1 MSRTSPFDPGLTFRP
16 KMGGRTAP
24 FGERLPSF
32 RSQMARALNRYGG
45 RRARTNRSNQ
55 PGRVAVR
62 EPRALSRRC
71 VVRARY
77 VPMTTR
83 GLKAAKLH
91 LAYLE
96 RDGVERDGSRGLLY
110 GADETFAR
118 EAFREPLAREQ
129 RQFRFIVSPEDGD
142 RLDLKEFTREFM
154 QRVEKDTGRS
164 LIWAAVNHHN
174 TDNPHV
180 HIVIRGVDRDGEDV
194 RIDGRYIGQEMRWRA
209 QEVLTREL
217 GPRLEIDL
225 SRERT
230 LDIDRHRLTEID
242 RVLGEHE
249 SGEGIVRLQS
259 LLSAPGPEGR
269 NCIARL
275 QTLEGLQLA
284 QQEGSGVWRLLDG
297 RQENL
302 VAIGEREEMLQRLVP
317 LVGRDAIRYQVFD
330 QRLASPVIEGVVM
343 AKGLDDEL
351 TGRMFAAVKT
361 DTGRAYYVPL
371 APEIAD
377 SLQIGEAVRL
387 GVGVEQWLKPA
398 DRIIARFAQENDGI
412 YDPTR
417 HQRGLENLGWQDQN
431 AGQPSPAER
440 VEANVRRLERL
451 ARYYLATELP
461 DGRWQIPGD
470 LLADRKARE
479 KSHPQHRLHF
489 E

>member
-110 GADETFAR
+110 GADETFTR
-118 EAFREPLAREQ
+118 EVFREPLAREQ

-142 RLDLKEFTREFM
+142 RLELKEFTREFM
-154 QRVEKDTGRS
+154 QQVEKDTGRS

-194 RIDGRYIGQEMRWRA
+194 HRRA
-209 QEVLTREL
+209 VYR
-217 GPRLEIDL
+217 
-225 SRERT
+225 
-230 LDIDRHRLTEID
+230 
-242 RVLGEHE
+242 
-249 SGEGIVRLQS
+249 
-259 LLSAPGPEGR
+259 PG
-269 NCIARL
+269 NA
-275 QTLEGLQLA
+275 
-284 QQEGSGVWRLLDG
+284 
-297 RQENL
+297 
-302 VAIGEREEMLQRLVP
+302 
-317 LVGRDAIRYQVFD
+317 
-330 QRLASPVIEGVVM
+330 LAS
-343 AKGLDDEL
+343 
-351 TGRMFAAVKT
+351 
-361 DTGRAYYVPL
+361 
-371 APEIAD
+371 
-377 SLQIGEAVRL
+377 
-387 GVGVEQWLKPA
+387 
-398 DRIIARFAQENDGI
+398 ARSDYPG
-412 YDPTR
+412 
-417 HQRGLENLGWQDQN
+417 
-431 AGQPSPAER
+431 AGASAG
-440 VEANVRRLERL
+440 N
-451 ARYYLATELP
+451 
-461 DGRWQIPGD
+461 
-470 LLADRKARE
+470 
-479 KSHPQHRLHF
+479 
-489 E
+489 